1 MLKFSVQPERLE
13 LSVEAEAARVSGSG
27 DLGAK
32 STGAT
37 RLERNLD
44 DCGII
49 VCGVVVIHVVG
60 FKTITGTG
68 PPVGTG
74 TGTGAG
80 TGTFFLLQPTNPP
93 IYLRSCWDRLYSC

>member
-49 VCGVVVIHVVG
+49 VCGVVVIVG
-60 FKTITGTG
+60 FKTITVSASNTAYVMVQAHSRL
-68 PPVGTG
+68 PVRV
-74 TGTGAG
+74 
-80 TGTFFLLQPTNPP
+80 
-93 IYLRSCWDRLYSC
+93 I